1 MNPMPRPS
9 SSAAALLLTALM
21 FALAPGSGTRCAAAA
36 DLSQALHDNSYEI
49 HLHEGELEG
58 TGRAFLLKAV
68 HGAQFVALGEEHNNL
83 DIPPFTT
90 ALLRLLHE
98 AEGFNYLALEQDPVM
113 MQRVSDGAIRG
124 DSRAINALAV
134 QYLMGFTFDSDQEL
148 TMLAQAGALLTGKGR
163 PIWGCDQAFGVTHV
177 LDELA
182 RYAPDEEA
190 RGTVESLRAEAASA
204 EAVRALGKGP
214 TYMQSDAFGRALP
227 RLRQA
232 FAGAH
237 SERAAFLLD
246 ALARSAQIYGY
257 FSAGERGEIPG
268 YYANNAVREDYL
280 KSRFLAE
287 YRRAE
292 QRDGSTPKVL
302 MKFGHYHL
310 CRGLSPISV
319 PSLGNFASDFARSHD
334 LGFFSIA
341 IVPFNASGGRGGLY
355 GPFAGSEHS
364 RDLAGFAAIAA
375 PDRWTLLDLRP
386 LREYPYFRALAAA
399 EPEASDPGQADLR
412 RLVYGFDALLMIG
425 GSAKATHTVTQVAY

>member
-1 MNPMPRPS
+1 MRTPS
-9 SSAAALLLTALM
+9 SSAASLLLTALI
-21 FALAPGSGTRCAAAA
+21 FALALASGTPSAAAP

-68 HGAQFVALGEEHNNL
+68 HGAQFVALGEEHNNV

-90 ALLRLLHE
+90 ALLHLLHE

-113 MQRVSDGAIRG
+113 MQRVSDPAMRG
-124 DSRAINALAV
+124 DSRAINALAA
-134 QYLMGFTFDSDQEL
+134 QYLVGFTFDSDQEL
-148 TMLAQAGALLTGKGR
+148 TMLAQAGALLSGKGR

-177 LDELA
+177 LNELA
-182 RYAPDEEA
+182 RYAPDDEA
-190 RGTVESLRAEAASA
+190 RRTVESLRAQAARA
-204 EAVRALGKGP
+204 EAVRVLGKGP
-214 TYMQSDAFGRALP
+214 TYMESDAFGRALP

-232 FAGAH
+232 FAAAR

-246 ALARSAQIYGY
+246 ALARSAEIYGY
-257 FSAGERGEIPG
+257 FSAGERDEIPG
-268 YYANNAVREDYL
+268 YYSNNAVRNL
-280 KSRFLAE
+280 
-287 YRRAE
+287 
-292 QRDGSTPKVL
+292 
-302 MKFGHYHL
+302 
-310 CRGLSPISV
+310 
-319 PSLGNFASDFARSHD
+319 PSLGNFASEFARSHD

-341 IVPFNASGGRGGLY
+341 IVPFNASGGKGAAY
-355 GPFAGSEHS
+355 GPFASNEHGK
-364 RDLAGFAAIAA
+364 DLAGFAAIAA

-386 LREYPYFRALAAA
+386 LREYPYFRALVAA